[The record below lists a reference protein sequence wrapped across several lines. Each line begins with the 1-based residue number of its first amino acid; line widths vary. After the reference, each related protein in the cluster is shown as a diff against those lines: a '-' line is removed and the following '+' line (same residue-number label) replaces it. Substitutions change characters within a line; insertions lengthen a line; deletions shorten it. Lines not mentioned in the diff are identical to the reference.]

1 MSLSLSPRARGALA
15 VSLLGILAACAEPPS
30 GPIGSDGARPPL
42 NLATAKARPD
52 RYVVSFKNAEPGK
65 FAAAVQSLG
74 GTIERRLPG
83 ARLAVVSGVG
93 TAGANRLGGAGI
105 ESVVQDLVVQLIP
118 APELSR
124 FQRYSADAGAVRPNG
139 TNQSGAFFFPYQ
151 WNMRQVSADVAWDA
165 TPGGSGE
172 IVCVLDTGIDP
183 DHLDLQGKVIPSAMV
198 SFISDP
204 LFPGDLDP
212 LDYNFHG
219 TASAGHISGN
229 GIGMASV
236 APDASL
242 CSAKVLN
249 VLGSGSFAD
258 IITGII
264 WATESARAD
273 VINLSL
279 GAYVNLE
286 DPGVRTLVAFLQ
298 RAVDIA
304 TRRGVL
310 VVASAGN
317 DAINLNEDFR
327 NFRHIPSQLNNVLSV
342 GATAPFNQANFDGL
356 ASYSNFGSTGVDM
369 MAPGGDF
376 AAGTALDGALT
387 ACSQYQLTLPFACGF
402 ADYVFVAGTSESA
415 PHVAGAAAVVESQ
428 RGPVSAAD
436 LSRCLVRY
444 ADAIGPA
451 RIFGGGRLNVAAAA
465 VCQ

>member
-1 MSLSLSPRARGALA
+1 VCGALA
-15 VSLLGILAACAEPPS
+15 ASLAGLLVACTEAPS
-30 GPIGSDGARPPL
+30 GPTGTDASRPPL
-42 NLATAKARPD
+42 SFATAAARPD
-52 RYVVSFKNAEPGK
+52 RYVVSFTGSEPAS
-65 FAAAVQSLG
+65 FAAAIQRLG
-74 GTIERRLPG
+74 GTVDRRLPG

-93 TAGANRLGGAGI
+93 TAGAAKIKGSGI
-105 ESVVQDLVVQLIP
+105 ERVEQDLVVQFIP
-118 APELSR
+118 APDPTR

-139 TNQSGAFFFPYQ
+139 TDQGGAFFFPFQ
-151 WNMRQVSADVAWDA
+151 WNIRQVRADAAWGS

-172 IVCVLDTGIDP
+172 IVCVLDTGVDP
-183 DHLDLQGKVIPSAMV
+183 DHLDLQGKVIPSALV
-198 SFISDP
+198 SFISSP

-219 TASAGHISGN
+219 TASAGHISSN

-258 IITGII
+258 VITGIY
-264 WATESARAD
+264 WATESAGAD
-273 VINLSL
+273 VINMSL
-279 GAYVNLE
+279 GAYVDLE
-286 DPGVRTLVAFLQ
+286 APGVRTLVDFLQ
-298 RAVDIA
+298 RAVDFA
-304 TRRGVL
+304 DRRGVV

-317 DAINLNEDFR
+317 DAVDLNEDFKT
-327 NFRHIPSQLNNVLSV
+327 FRHIPSELKNVLSV

-356 ASYSNFGSTGVDM
+356 ASYSNFGGAGVDL

-415 PHVAGAAAVVESQ
+415 PHVSGAAAVVESAI
-428 RGPVSAAD
+428 GPRSSAD
-436 LSRCLVRY
+436 LSACLLAT
-444 ADAIGPA
+444 ADNIGPR
-451 RIFGGGRLNVAAAA
+451 RIFGAGRLNVANAAA
-465 VCQ
+465 CP